1 MGCGNIA
8 VPDLP
13 TVTALPQPLLGAGGL
28 CGAFTDSEGN
38 VVEAIAIGAASR
50 KYIVPPGASQ
60 LQLGVDDDGL
70 SNNSGTGFTVPV
82 NGIFALVPPTTTPWN
97 WQSNGVNQNYR
108 FGENDGT
115 PPVVAINGLTPGDVV
130 VVGPSMGSVSITGSL
145 GDATNADGA
154 LSWITGTR
162 PYYNLGTFPTYYM
175 TGISNPA
182 GEAVPLS
189 AAVMN
194 WNGTPLPN
202 ILVTAHITG
211 ANVQDLT
218 GVTDSTGVA
227 AFTYLGSNPGTDN
240 VIFEANGGS
249 FTSVSA
255 ASSISI
261 VNATQYWSVPELGT
275 LSISPKSVSSSR
287 GGTQKFTLQ
296 AQRADGSPALSLG
309 VTLYIVGADKL
320 SAAVM
325 TNSSGMA
332 NYTYKNAHSGQ
343 SFLVAVAT
351 IDGMAVYSNTV
362 SMEW

>member
-1 MGCGNIA
+1 M
-8 VPDLP
+8 
-13 TVTALPQPLLGAGGL
+13 
-28 CGAFTDSEGN
+28 
-38 VVEAIAIGAASR
+38 
-50 KYIVPPGASQ
+50 
-60 LQLGVDDDGL
+60 
-70 SNNSGTGFTVPV
+70 
-82 NGIFALVPPTTTPWN
+82 
-97 WQSNGVNQNYR
+97 
-108 FGENDGT
+108 
-115 PPVVAINGLTPGDVV
+115 
-130 VVGPSMGSVSITGSL
+130 
-145 GDATNADGA
+145 
-154 LSWITGTR
+154 
-162 PYYNLGTFPTYYM
+162 
-175 TGISNPA
+175 
-182 GEAVPLS
+182 
-189 AAVMN
+189 
-194 WNGTPLPN
+194 
-202 ILVTAHITG
+202 
-211 ANVQDLT
+211 
-218 GVTDSTGVA
+218 TDSTGVA